1 MDRVDRV
8 DRVDDQSWVVDPGSW
23 ITDRGLLLEDVSCCL
38 VLSRV
43 LVVSY
48 PSLFLSPSLLP
59 LYHSLFPPTQSTME
73 RHELFQ

>member
-1 MDRVDRV
+1 MDRV

-23 ITDRGLLLEDVSCCL
+23 ITDRGLLLEDVSCCI

-48 PSLFLSPSLLP
+48 PSPFFSPSLLP
-59 LYHSLFPPTQSTME
+59 LFLSLFPPPQSPLE